1 MPSIVKNISETV
13 NTELIERTKELNCL
27 YKVEDLFSQTHLT
40 LEEIM
45 NRLLQIVP
53 DGFRFPEFV
62 KVRIQFFDKKYQL
75 PDFEASNFL
84 LDSHIKAFGEE
95 FGKIEVF
102 SKESDIPSTSSPFLK
117 EEVQLLN
124 TISDRVGHFAIYI
137 KVRGLFQEL
146 KELNEELS
154 ESQKPEW
161 LVILDMLKKTDQS
174 LYSILSRKM
183 LNHLFCKG
191 VRESMDLF
199 KKLGSNVDFD
209 STVSAEINRPSKK
222 SVLMQSFK
230 FGHEIFELASQY
242 FSDEDIIQRIQKW
255 IHEEK
260 SHVLIKLLANQNSS
274 LTELADA
281 IRRYHSIN
289 PGGGEIGTT
298 PTRHGIVV
306 ALIRRF
312 LTEQLEFIDIAKS
325 FFWEE
330 DFYYLLQ
337 KMIFPA
343 ESHGKIGGKGAGLLL
358 ARKIIEKSNKFSDT
372 LHSIRFPKTWYIT
385 SDGLTNFM
393 YYSNMEDVL
402 DQKYKDIDEIRQEY
416 PHIIQAFKNSNF
428 SPEIVNGLTRALDDF
443 GDSPIIVRS
452 SSLLEDRLGSAF
464 AGKYKSLFLANQGP
478 KQQRME
484 ELLDAISEV
493 YASTFGPDPIGYRT
507 EKGLLDYNEEMA
519 ILIQEVVGVK
529 KGKYFFPAFSGVA
542 FSNNEFR
549 WSPRIEREDGLIRMV
564 PGLGTRAVDRIGD
577 DFPLLLAPGKPNLRV
592 NQTYQE
598 IVGYA
603 PKFIDVINLNTN
615 TFETIVIEDLIKEIG
630 NDYPMLN
637 EIFSIVDGRN
647 VKRPVGLGIDTRK
660 HDIIVT
666 FDNLI
671 NNKKHIEQIYTM
683 MLELKDKLDTPVDI
697 EFASDGKN
705 IYLLQCRPQSSSGDS
720 VSAVIPTDVP
730 QEKVLFTADKY
741 ISNGKVPDIAFI
753 VYVDPIEYSSLQKKE
768 DLVDVGLAVGKLN
781 NMLPKKNFILMGPGR
796 WGSRDDIR
804 LGVKVTYSDIHNCAV
819 LVEIAKKSENY
830 TPELSFGTHF
840 FQDLVEAGIRYLPL
854 YPDSEGQV
862 FNWEFFRTKENTL
875 ARFLPEFE
883 HISNVLK
890 VINVRENA
898 GGNVARVLLNA
909 DLGQAMCLIADS
921 SITQTY
927 TANTEMVNTGDS
939 FYDEPLQWRKRMA
952 ESIALKIDS
961 ERFGVKAVYLFGT
974 VFNETAG
981 PNSDIDLLIH
991 FEGNEEQK
999 KELNTWFEGWNH
1011 CLSQINYNR
1020 SGYYIEKFLD
1030 ITYISE
1036 RHFKDRKYY
1045 VDLMNPANHSAKK
1058 LSMSQN

>member
-1 MPSIVKNISETV
+1 MASKAKSLSKTV
-13 NTELIERTKELNCL
+13 NTELMERTKELNCL
-27 YKVEDLFSQTHLT
+27 YKVEDLFSQTQLT

-45 NRLLQIVP
+45 IKLLQIIP
-53 DGFRFPEFV
+53 LGFRFPESLR
-62 KVRIQFFDKKYQL
+62 VRIKFFDKIYQQ
-75 PDFEASNFL
+75 PEFTTGRYN
-84 LDSHIKAFGEE
+84 INTVIRAFGED
-95 FGKIEVF
+95 FGKLEVYAQ
-102 SKESDIPSTSSPFLK
+102 ESDIPSSTNPFMK
-117 EEVQLLN
+117 EEEQLLN
-124 TISDRVGHFAIYI
+124 TLSDRLGHFAIYL
-137 KVRGLFQEL
+137 KVRGLFHEL
-146 KELNEELS
+146 KELNQELS

-161 LVILDMLKKTDQS
+161 LVILDMLKKTDQN

-191 VRESMDLF
+191 VKESIELF
-199 KKLGSNVDFD
+199 KKLGSNLDYDV
-209 STVSAEINRPSKK
+209 VSAEINRPSKK

-230 FGHEIFELASQY
+230 FGHEIFELASRY
-242 FSDEDIIQRIQKW
+242 FNEEEIIQKIQKW

-260 SHVLIKLLANQNSS
+260 SHILIKLLANQNSS
-274 LTELADA
+274 LTDLADA

-289 PGGGEIGTT
+289 PGGSEIGAT

-312 LTEQLEFIDIAKS
+312 LTEQLEFIDIAKNY
-325 FFWEE
+325 FWEE

-337 KMIFPA
+337 KLIFPA

-358 ARKIIEKSNKFSDT
+358 ARKIIEKSNNFTET
-372 LHSIRFPKTWYIT
+372 LRSVRFPKTWYIT

-393 YYSNMEDVL
+393 YYNNMEDVL

-416 PHIIQAFKNSNF
+416 PHIVQAFKNSNF
-428 SPEIVNGLTRALDDF
+428 SPEIMNGLSRALDDF
-443 GDSPIIVRS
+443 GDNPIIVRS

-519 ILIQEVVGVK
+519 IMIQEVVWTK
-529 KGKYFFPAFSGVA
+529 RGKYFFPAFSGVA

-603 PKFIDVINLNTN
+603 PKNIDVINLTTN
-615 TFETIVIEDLIKEIG
+615 TFETIGINDLINEVG
-630 NDYPMLN
+630 NEYPLLN
-637 EIFSIVDGRN
+637 DIFSIVDGRN
-647 VKRPVGLGIDTRK
+647 IKKPVGLGIDTRQ
-660 HDIIVT
+660 HDIIAT

-671 NNKKHIEQIYTM
+671 ENKKHIEQIYTM
-683 MLELKDKLDTPVDI
+683 LLELKDKLDTPVDI

-705 IYLLQCRPQSSSGDS
+705 LYLLQCRPQSSAGEA
-720 VSAVIPTDVP
+720 VSAVIPTDISRD
-730 QEKVLFTADKY
+730 KVLFTANKY
-741 ISNGKVPDIAFI
+741 ISNGKVPDIAYI
-753 VYVDPIEYSSLQKKE
+753 VYVNPIEYSKLQNHQ
-768 DLVDVGLAVGKLN
+768 DLLDVGQAVGKLN
-781 NMLPKKNFILMGPGR
+781 KLLPKKNFILMGPGR

-819 LVEIAKKSENY
+819 LIEIAKQKENY

-840 FQDLVEAGIRYLPL
+840 FQDLVEAGIRYIPL
-854 YPDSEGQV
+854 YPDTDGQE
-862 FNWEFFRTKENTL
+862 FNWDFFENKENTL
-875 ARFLPEFE
+875 SRFLPEYE
-883 HISNVLK
+883 HLDNVLR
-890 VINVRENA
+890 VINLREST
-898 GGNVARVLLNA
+898 GGIARVLLNA
-909 DLGQAMCLIADS
+909 DIDMAMCLITESTAVQSYSSQQDFVNKFDS
-921 SITQTY
+921 H
-927 TANTEMVNTGDS
+927 
-939 FYDEPLQWRKRMA
+939 YDEPLQWRKRMA
-952 ESIALKIDS
+952 ESIALKLDG

-974 VFNETAG
+974 VFLETAG
-981 PNSDIDLLIH
+981 PNSDIDLLVH
-991 FEGNEEQK
+991 FEGSDTQK
-999 KELNTWFEGWNH
+999 KELDIWFEGWNH

-1020 SGYYIEKFLD
+1020 SGYFIEKFLD

-1036 RHFKDRKYY
+1036 KEFRERKYY
-1045 VDLMNPANHSAKK
+1045 VDLMDSANHLSKK
-1058 LSMSQN
+1058 LSMSYS

>member
-1 MPSIVKNISETV
+1 MSKLKHTV
-13 NTELIERTKELNCL
+13 NSDLIERTKELNCL
-27 YKVEDLFSQTHLT
+27 YRVEDLFSQTHLT
-40 LEEIM
+40 LEELM
-45 NRLLQIVP
+45 NSLLLIIP
-53 DGFRFPEFV
+53 TGFRFPETIQI
-62 KVRIQFFDKKYQL
+62 RIKFFDKIYHSTK
-75 PDFEASNFL
+75 FKESNFKIENI
-84 LDSHIKAFGEE
+84 IKAFDES

-102 SKESDIPSTSSPFLK
+102 SSESDIPSSQNPFLQ
-117 EEVQLLN
+117 EETQLLT
-124 TISDRVGHFAIYI
+124 TISDRVGHFAIYL
-137 KVRGLFQEL
+137 KVRGLFHEL
-146 KELNEELS
+146 KELNDELT
-154 ESQKPEW
+154 ESHKPEW
-161 LVILDMLKKTDQS
+161 LVILDMLKKTDQN

-191 VRESMDLF
+191 VRESTDLF
-199 KKLGSNVDFD
+199 KKLGSNIDYD
-209 STVSAEINRPSKK
+209 TTVSTEINRPSKK
-222 SVLMQSFK
+222 TVLMQSFK
-230 FGHEIFELASQY
+230 FGHEIFKLASRY
-242 FSDEDIIQRIQKW
+242 FSDEDIIQKIQKW

-260 SHVLIKLLANQNSS
+260 SHILIKLLANQNSS
-274 LTELADA
+274 LTDLADA

-289 PGGGEIGTT
+289 PGGEIGAT

-312 LTEQLEFIDIAKS
+312 LTEQLEFIDIAKNY
-325 FFWEE
+325 FWEE

-337 KMIFPA
+337 KLIFPA

-358 ARKIIEKSNKFSDT
+358 ARKIIEKSNKFSDA
-372 LHSIRFPKTWYIT
+372 LRSVRFPKTWYIT

-393 YYSNMEDVL
+393 YYNNMEDVL

-428 SPEIVNGLTRALDDF
+428 SPEIMNGLSRALDDF
-443 GDSPIIVRS
+443 GDNPIIVRS

-577 DFPLLLAPGKPNLRV
+577 DFPMLLAPGKPNLRV
-592 NQTYQE
+592 NQTFQE

-603 PKFIDVINLNTN
+603 PKFIDVMNLNTN
-615 TFETIVIEDLIKEIG
+615 TFETISVDDLIREIG

-647 VKRPVGLGIDTRK
+647 IKRPIGLGIDTRQ
-660 HDIIVT
+660 HDIIAT

-671 NNKKHIEQIYTM
+671 NGKKYIEQIYYM
-683 MLELKDKLDTPVDI
+683 MVELKDKLDTPVDI
-697 EFASDGKN
+697 EFACDGKN
-705 IYLLQCRPQSSSGDS
+705 IYLLQCRPQSSSGES
-720 VSAVIPTDVP
+720 VSAIIPTDVP
-730 QEKVLFTADKY
+730 QEKVLFTANKFV
-741 ISNGKVPDIAFI
+741 SNGKVPDIAFI
-753 VYVDPIEYSSLQKKE
+753 VYVDPLKYSKLEKHE
-768 DLVDVGLAVGKLN
+768 DLLAVGLAVGKLN
-781 NMLPKKNFILMGPGR
+781 KMLPKKNFILMGPGR
-796 WGSRDDIR
+796 WGSRDEIK

-819 LVEIAKKSENY
+819 LIEIAKQQENY

-854 YPDSEGQV
+854 YPDNENQE
-862 FNWEFFRTKENTL
+862 FNWEFFNSKENTL
-875 ARFLPEFE
+875 TRFLPEFE
-883 HISNVLK
+883 HIADVLK
-890 VINVRENA
+890 VINVRESTA
-898 GGNVARVLLNA
+898 GSVARVLLNA
-909 DLGQAMCLIADS
+909 DMGVAMCLLADS
-921 SITQTY
+921 SISQSY
-927 TANTEMVNTGDS
+927 TANTELVQKSDS
-939 FYDEPLQWRKRMA
+939 YYDEPLQWRKRMA
-952 ESIALKIDS
+952 ESLALKMDAA
-961 ERFGVKAVYLFGT
+961 RFGVKGVYLFGT
-974 VFNETAG
+974 VFNETASA
-981 PNSDIDLLIH
+981 NSDIDLLVH
-991 FEGNEEQK
+991 FEGSEDQRR
-999 KELNTWFEGWNH
+999 ELNTWFEGWNH

-1036 RHFKDRKYY
+1036 KDFKDQKYY
-1045 VDLMNPANHSAKK
+1045 VDLMDSANHSSRK
-1058 LSMSQN
+1058 LSMG